1 MSSFSG
7 YDKVLNVHVFL
18 LFISELLLFLV
29 VAGIEKLAFFCYIII
44 MRLSI
49 FNEKLFNG
57 SIWRFIFLHG
67 RDVFYAMMM
76 VAFSI

>member
-1 MSSFSG
+1 
-7 YDKVLNVHVFL
+7 
-18 LFISELLLFLV
+18 
-29 VAGIEKLAFFCYIII
+29 

-76 VAFSI
+76 VAFLI